1 MNEMDL
7 MTKIE
12 GLEKAIKEHQD
23 FVNTYNTTLTT
34 TKQQLVDYNKPEL
47 EPAVFDQITDA
58 VESVLSDFDWT
69 DVDNYQDLEYELDYD
84 GRVSLSNISFDPYD
98 LQEKVCNAVY
108 KLFKEAD
115 CPTDEE
121 SARDDKEAEQVADHL
136 NTQTVAEKIV

>member
-1 MNEMDL
+1 MNKMDL

-12 GLEKAIKEHQD
+12 GLKKAIAEHND
-23 FVNTYNTTLTT
+23 FAGNYASELEKVE
-34 TKQQLVDYNKPEL
+34 KQLVDYNKPEL
-47 EPAVFDQITDA
+47 EPVVFDQITDA

-84 GRVSLSNISFDPYD
+84 GRVSLSNIGFDPYD
-98 LQEKVCNAVY
+98 LQEKVCNAIY

-115 CPTDEE
+115 APEDEPT
-121 SARDDKEAEQVADHL
+121 ADQL

>member
-12 GLEKAIKEHQD
+12 GLKKAIAEHND
-23 FVNTYNTTLTT
+23 FAGNYASELEKVE
-34 TKQQLVDYNKPEL
+34 KQLVDYNKPEL
-47 EPAVFDQITDA
+47 EPVVFDQITDA

-84 GRVSLSNISFDPYD
+84 GRVSLSNIGFDPYD

-115 CPTDEE
+115 CPEE
-121 SARDDKEAEQVADHL
+121 EPTADQL

>member
-12 GLEKAIKEHQD
+12 GLEKAIKEHKD
-23 FVNTYNTTLTT
+23 FSNTYESQLKI

-47 EPAVFDQITDA
+47 EPVVFDQITEA
-58 VESVLSDFDWT
+58 IESVLSDFDWT

-115 CPTDEE
+115 CPEEEPTTD
-121 SARDDKEAEQVADHL
+121 QL